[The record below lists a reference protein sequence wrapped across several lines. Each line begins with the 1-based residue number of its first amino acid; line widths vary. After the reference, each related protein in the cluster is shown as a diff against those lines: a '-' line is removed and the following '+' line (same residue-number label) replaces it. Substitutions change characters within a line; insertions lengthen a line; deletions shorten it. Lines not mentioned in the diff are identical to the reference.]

1 MASLSGA
8 SAALLAILTLLLA
21 RSMSTVAAASMAW
34 TALVTALTQWPQLMF
49 STCNWYIALL
59 LVMSIE
65 RHCNPSCGGKVKRY
79 RRERVT
85 GAGLEGSELGQVQA
99 DQRPDAA
106 GVVGFLR
113 QSLDRGRLDFKRLAL
128 LEQAAEMAVDRVG
141 DVAHGVVDGLP
152 GRHAAG
158 NVRHGDAVFTA
169 LFFLDQDGDIHGLTS
184 TAAGRRRWRRRKC
197 V

>member
-34 TALVTALTQWPQLMF
+34 TALVMAL
-49 STCNWYIALL
+49 
-59 LVMSIE
+59 E

-79 RRERVT
+79 RRERVK

-99 DQRPDAA
+99 DQYPDAA

-113 QSLDRGRLDFKRLAL
+113 QFLDRGRLDFKRLAL

-141 DVAHGVVDGLP
+141 DIAHGVVDGFA
-152 GRHAAG
+152 GRHAARDI
-158 NVRHGDAVFTA
+158 RHGDAVLA
-169 LFFLDQDGDIHGLTS
+169 AAAFLDQDGNVHGLTS
-184 TAAGRRRWRRRKC
+184 TAAGRRRWWRRNC
-197 V
+197 L

>member
-8 SAALLAILTLLLA
+8 SAALLEILTLLLA
-21 RSMSTVAAASMAW
+21 RSMSTVAPASTAL

-59 LVMSIE
+59 LLGVDSAT
-65 RHCNPSCGGKVKRY
+65 NPSCCGKVKRY
-79 RRERVT
+79 RRER
-85 GAGLEGSELGQVQA
+85 GKRRRASKLGQVQA

-113 QSLDRGRLDFKRLAL
+113 QFLDRRGLDFKRLAL
-128 LEQAAEMAVDRVG
+128 LEQAAEVAVDGVG
-141 DVAHGVVDGLP
+141 DIAHGVVDGFA

-158 NVRHGDAVFTA
+158 DVRHGDAVLA
-169 LFFLDQDGDIHGLTS
+169 AAAFLDQDGNVHGLTS
-184 TAAGRRRWRRRKC
+184 TAAGRRRWWRRNC
-197 V
+197 L